1 MIVQVV
7 IMFKKKE
14 FRWKYKK

>member
-1 MIVQVV
+1 
-7 IMFKKKE
+7 MFKKKE